1 MKILTTIPE
10 VRETL
15 NAHRAAGRTVGF
27 VPTMGALHAGHKSLM
42 LASVPE
48 NDITIVSIFVNPL
61 QFAPG
66 EDLEAYPRDLET
78 DAALCTEA
86 GADYIFA
93 PSVSEMYPEPIETTV
108 SLTGVSEPLDGQSRP
123 THFSGVATVVT
134 KLFSIIGS
142 CSAYFGEKDFQQ
154 LAIIRKMSLDLSL
167 DVRVVGCPIHR
178 ETDGL
183 AMSSRNIYLTPEE
196 RADSVVLNQALAKG
210 IAAIDA
216 GETDPAAVR
225 DLMAAHIATA
235 DSGTLDYAEVV
246 DARTLLTPQVL
257 SGEVRALVA
266 VQFGK
271 ARLID
276 NMGTTVAV
284 SGSA

>member
-1 MKILTTIPE
+1 MKILTTISD
-10 VRETL
+10 VRNTL
-15 NAHRAAGRTVGF
+15 NADRAAGRSVGF
-27 VPTMGALHAGHKSLM
+27 VPTMGALHDGHASLVR
-42 LASVPE
+42 ASVPE
-48 NDITIVSIFVNPL
+48 NDVTIVSIFVNPL

-66 EDLEAYPRDLET
+66 EDLEAYPRDLDT
-78 DAALCTEA
+78 DAALCSAA

-93 PSVSEMYPEPIETTV
+93 PSVDEMYPEPIETTV

-134 KLFSIIGS
+134 KLFSIMGS
-142 CSAYFGEKDFQQ
+142 CSAYFGQKDFQQ

-183 AMSSRNIYLTPEE
+183 AMSSRNIYLTADE
-196 RADSVVLNQALAKG
+196 RSDSVVLNQALAKA

-216 GETDPAAVR
+216 GETNPTVVQNLMIEHIDSAV
-225 DLMAAHIATA
+225 T
-235 DSGTLDYAEVV
+235 GELDYAEVV
-246 DARTLLTPQVL
+246 DARTLLTPEVL
-257 SGEVRALVA
+257 AGEVRALVA

-276 NMGTTVAV
+276 NMGTTINA
-284 SGSA
+284 